1 MSITVPLSII
11 WLSLWGVIAGSS
23 RGVSFADSSWINS
36 ASSAPFE
43 LVIASQVILYR
54 LTGLTI
60 HPGWESRSK
69 RKLPYGLKHANF
81 QQCIALSVVLWQ
93 EGEEGVCV
101 FGVGGAS
108 YWHTVGSSGFCC
120 RTPLYQVCCRLTRVL
135 VHTAPKFTEL
145 QKNVGQHLT
154 KDKSFGCTLSSLYLF
169 LWTLLSWRV
178 YWNRTGTVSIIWFK
192 ETYLHFASVYSE
204 GGAARCLQICLSGG
218 VFLLSSCTRG
228 FSPGTFTFLP

>member
-1 MSITVPLSII
+1 MSRTVPPSII

-23 RGVSFADSSWINS
+23 RGVSFANSSWINS

-101 FGVGGAS
+101 YLGWGGGLLT
-108 YWHTVGSSGFCC
+108 HTVGSSRFCC
-120 RTPLYQVCCRLTRVL
+120 RTPLYQVCRGLIL
-135 VHTAPKFTEL
+135 VYTAPYFTEL
-145 QKNVGQHLT
+145 QKNVGQQLMM
-154 KDKSFGCTLSSLYLF
+154 DK
-169 LWTLLSWRV
+169 
-178 YWNRTGTVSIIWFK
+178 
-192 ETYLHFASVYSE
+192 
-204 GGAARCLQICLSGG
+204 
-218 VFLLSSCTRG
+218 
-228 FSPGTFTFLP
+228 